1 MKGLAEPLLHSSDVR
16 TRAGVLLFSFQG
28 ILFAHP
34 CAPCHAR
41 EVAGYQ
47 RNAMSRSLRTAM
59 REPDG
64 EYDHAKSNT
73 RFLVRSSRTAV
84 YQRMEHDGQNS
95 DYRIDYIIGSGAH
108 ASCYLARVGDHLFES
123 PICRYPEQG
132 YRMAPGYE
140 ENPAP
145 GFTRPIT
152 VECLLCHSG
161 RPLTIPGTLNGYQTP
176 AFSEEGISCDRCHG
190 DSAAHLKRPI
200 PGSIVNPAKLPP
212 AERDS
217 ICERCHLAGAI
228 RVLNPGM
235 SLTDFQPGQPL
246 ESAFT
251 TYVAAVP
258 EGVATPLRVISQ
270 SEQLA
275 QSRCLIASQ
284 GRLWC
289 GTCHNPHDPPKDA
302 VAYYRE
308 RCLSCHRQALPAAH
322 PARATDC
329 MPCHMPRR
337 EAPDGGHTAFTDH
350 RIQRRPEKEIR
361 AAPIQALRAWREAPG
376 LWRDRNRALAWNHI
390 GIRSSS
396 SEMVSESYPM
406 LLPVEKAFPNDP
418 DVLAALG
425 NALLNR
431 NQPADAARIFERAL
445 LARHDDPS
453 LEDDAGEAYL
463 KAGDKQSAARHFEKA
478 LALDPLLLPD
488 IEALVQIYRE
498 AGDRDRQSA
507 LMRRVQDAMRTAPL
521 PSRH

>member
-1 MKGLAEPLLHSSDVR
+1 M
-16 TRAGVLLFSFQG
+16 RACAGILLFSFQG
-28 ILFAHP
+28 TLLAHP

-47 RNAMSRSLRTAM
+47 RNAMSRSLRTAAG
-59 REPDG
+59 EPDG

-73 RFLVRSSRTAV
+73 RFLLRSSRTAV

-95 DYRIDYIIGSGAH
+95 DYRIDYVIGSGIH

-123 PICRYPEQG
+123 PICRYPDRYG
-132 YRMAPGYE
+132 MAPGYE

-145 GFTRPIT
+145 GFTRPVT

-161 RPLTIPGTLNGYQTP
+161 RPLPIRGTLNGYRTP
-176 AFSEEGISCDRCHG
+176 AFSEEAISCDRCHG
-190 DSAAHLKRPI
+190 DSTAHLKRPI
-200 PGSIVNPAKLPP
+200 PGSIVNPAKLRP

-228 RVLNPGM
+228 RVLNPGKN
-235 SLTDFQPGQPL
+235 LTDFHPGQLL

-251 TYVAAVP
+251 TYVAAAP
-258 EGVATPLRVISQ
+258 QGTTTPFRVISQ

-289 GTCHNPHDPPKDA
+289 GTCHDPHDAPKDA
-302 VAYYRE
+302 VAYYRG
-308 RCLSCHRQALPAAH
+308 RCLTCHQQALPAAH
-322 PARATDC
+322 PAGATDC

-337 EAPDGGHTAFTDH
+337 EAADGGHIAFTDH
-350 RIQRRPEKEIR
+350 RIQRRPEKENP
-361 AAPIQALRAWREAPG
+361 AAPIQALRAWREPPE
-376 LWRDRNRALAWNHI
+376 LWRARNRALAWNYV
-390 GIRSSS
+390 GVRYSSS
-396 SEMVSESYPM
+396 AMVSESYQM
-406 LLPVEKAFPNDP
+406 LLPVERAFPNDS

-431 NQPADAARIFERAL
+431 NRPSDAARIFERAL
-445 LARHDDPS
+445 SARHDDPS

-488 IEALVQIYRE
+488 VEALLQIYRD

-507 LMRRVQDAMRTAPL
+507 LMRRVQDSMRTGPL
-521 PSRH
+521 PAKH